1 MRIAPLALTD
11 ATDDEVRAVSAI
23 THAHPVS
30 TESCVFFVRVL
41 RDVLEGEGLEGAI
54 GRNIPGDERFAFL
67 EGTQK
72 LPRDEI
78 RSTGYVLDT
87 LGAAL
92 WCACNT
98 GSYEECVTE
107 AVNLGG
113 DSDTTACVAGAL
125 AGALYGYDSI
135 PRQWLNQLRGKEVIE
150 RCLF

>member
-23 THAHPVS
+23 THAHPIS
-30 TESCVFFVRVL
+30 TESCVFFERAL
-41 RDVLEGEGLEGAI
+41 RDVLEGEGLEEAI

-67 EGTQK
+67 EGIRG

-98 GSYEECVTE
+98 DSYEECVTE

-125 AGALYGYDSI
+125 AAALYGYDSI

>member
-1 MRIAPLALTD
+1 MS
-11 ATDDEVRAVSAI
+11 VI
-23 THAHPVS
+23 THAHPAS

-41 RDVLEGEGLEGAI
+41 RDVLEGRGLEGAV
-54 GRNIPGDERFAFL
+54 GRNIPADERFAFL
-67 EGTQK
+67 EGIQE

-98 GSYEECVTE
+98 GSYGECVTK

-113 DSDTTACVAGAL
+113 DSDTAACVAGAL
-125 AGALYGYDSI
+125 AAALYGYDSI
-135 PRQWLNQLRGKEVIE
+135 PRLWLDQLRGKEVIE

>member
-1 MRIAPLALTD
+1 MCWKGRGWKRPSG
-11 ATDDEVRAVSAI
+11 ATF
-23 THAHPVS
+23 PVTS
-30 TESCVFFVRVL
+30 
-41 RDVLEGEGLEGAI
+41 
-54 GRNIPGDERFAFL
+54 RFAFL
-67 EGTQK
+67 EGIRG

-98 GSYEECVTE
+98 DSYEECVTE

-125 AGALYGYDSI
+125 AAALYGYDSI

>member
-1 MRIAPLALTD
+1 M
-11 ATDDEVRAVSAI
+11 
-23 THAHPVS
+23 
-30 TESCVFFVRVL
+30 RVL
-41 RDVLEGEGLEGAI
+41 RDVLEGEGLEEAI

-67 EGTQK
+67 EGIRE

-107 AVNLGG
+107 AVNLGS
-113 DSDTTACVAGAL
+113 DSDTTACVVGAL

-135 PRQWLNQLRGKEVIE
+135 PRQWLEQLRGKEIIE